1 MGYAGREGVRELV
14 DKAVDVL
21 KDVRLIEEKKLV
33 QRFLFEVNKQGGLA
47 VYGLPRVMEALQKA
61 SADVV
66 LVSDDLDMVRLEAAC
81 KKCGTAKTATVPTS
95 KKIQERQDMA
105 SVPCT
110 NCGAADFDLV
120 ERDLVDVLE
129 ELAFQVGSKVEVIS
143 SGTEEGSM
151 FKTFGGVAA
160 LLRYRA

>member
-1 MGYAGREGVRELV
+1 M
-14 DKAVDVL
+14 
-21 KDVRLIEEKKLV
+21 
-33 QRFLFEVNKQGGLA
+33 
-47 VYGLPRVMEALQKA
+47 YGLPRVIEALHKA

-66 LVSDDLDMVRLEAAC
+66 LVSDDLDMLRLDAAC
-81 KKCGTAKTATVPTS
+81 KKCGTTKERTVFAAKKVS
-95 KKIQERQDMA
+95 ERQDVA

-110 NCGAADFDLV
+110 NCGATDYEVA
-120 ERDLVDVLE
+120 ERDIVDVLE
-129 ELAFQVGSKVEVIS
+129 ELAFQVGAKVEVIS